1 MQVQH
6 KETRKYTR
14 GNKNI
19 LCLLI
24 PSMARTFSRA
34 SSEAG
39 PFPEND
45 ALQVL

>member
-14 GNKNI
+14 GNKKI
-19 LCLLI
+19 LGLI